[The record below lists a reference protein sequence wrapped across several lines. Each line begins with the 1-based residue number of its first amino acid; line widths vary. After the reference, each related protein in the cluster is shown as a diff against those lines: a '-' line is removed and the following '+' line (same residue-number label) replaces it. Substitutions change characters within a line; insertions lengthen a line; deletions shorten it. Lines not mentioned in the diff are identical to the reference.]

1 MKAGMHYIVKKYF
14 AIALVGI
21 IGLLTLNNTLFM
33 HLHRLSDGT
42 LLVHAHPFSKS
53 NQANEPNQTH
63 QHTKVE
69 LLFFDSLLILFTV
82 GLFRVVA
89 SVMQPKIVKHYFIL
103 QRFGYNISQICSN
116 RAPPYYAF

>member
-33 HLHRLSDGT
+33 HLHRLPDGS
-42 LLVHAHPFSKS
+42 LIVHAHPFSKS
-53 NQANEPNQTH
+53 NQADDPGQTH

-69 LLFFDSLLILFTV
+69 LLVFDSLLILFAI
-82 GLFRVVA
+82 GLLRVA
-89 SVMQPKIVKHYFIL
+89 KSNEQPRLVKHYYKL
-103 QRFGYNISQICSN
+103 QSIGSSISHIFSN
-116 RAPPYYAF
+116 RAPPAAA